1 LFITSSRVEIIVRK
15 DSIKNPNLRSEEKIG
30 ELNNPNFS
38 MREESE
44 EDRQRRERRRRDN
57 IFAVEAYVLG
67 LAYLDN
73 LLPAN
78 PYPKV

>member
-38 MREESE
+38 MREERVRKIGNE
-44 EDRQRRERRRRDN
+44 ERRGEGTVFLR
-57 IFAVEAYVLG
+57 
-67 LAYLDN
+67 
-73 LLPAN
+73 
-78 PYPKV
+78 

>member
-38 MREESE
+38 MREERVRKIGNE
-44 EDRQRRERRRRDN
+44 ERRGEGTLFLR
-57 IFAVEAYVLG
+57 
-67 LAYLDN
+67 
-73 LLPAN
+73 
-78 PYPKV
+78 

>member
-38 MREESE
+38 MREERVRKIGNE
-44 EDRQRRERRRRDN
+44 ERRGEGT
-57 IFAVEAYVLG
+57 IFLR
-67 LAYLDN
+67 
-73 LLPAN
+73 
-78 PYPKV
+78 